1 MCIQSI
7 VMKTLLS
14 FCLLLAVVPWARA
27 DVRAEGET
35 WVLEDSQLKVT
46 VGAENAHLTVLDKTS
61 GTLWQQEDPSKHAS
75 NKDDVHV
82 WRAAKPIAVDG
93 NPEEWSRIPHDD
105 YVWLPWMGDNGEANC
120 SGGAK
125 VMWDDEMLY
134 LYVRIRDDNV
144 AFGGEATEE
153 WWESDSVEF
162 WVDTVRVGLHLAP
175 ADKAAA
181 VNSRGEVFADGKVAV
196 RLVETDH
203 LPGYELEA
211 AVPLQHFPVLKDA
224 AAGIRFSF
232 ALGLNDADP
241 LPGASVKR
249 DRQSYSPRSW
259 VDSAPMTF
267 SVAVLTDEKG
277 QAPARSIQNDRSAK
291 AAGRRVSELKPGER
305 PNSLTY
311 KYLLQEGQTA
321 EVPLQVTMELV
332 EGKAAI
338 DVGLECQSG
347 AETPIEPFNYPLALY
362 PSEPET
368 YFVGVAN
375 YTNGRYLPVGDPFC
389 RSRQFCLAGGDL
401 PFLLVT
407 DGQKGLSTT
416 LLTPWDG
423 AVQMQTRSEDPGK
436 LGFPGFRWYP
446 AKGVWARARKGRLSF
461 FAKGGHV
468 TACKIYREMAQE
480 QGLVRTFTEKAKK
493 KPNVRKLFGA
503 VNWWG
508 GSPAFALEAKAA
520 GMTHG
525 LLNGRPSPARM
536 AEVIAQGWLVG
547 EYDNYEDIND
557 SEIIDRAKAPVET
570 HAVVKADGEFMT
582 AWVTRDKDMNPI
594 HTYMKQCTGVMT
606 KCARVVIPKVLAT
619 YPYNTRFLDVTTAT
633 GLKECYSPL
642 HPCDRKQD
650 QANRETLCAYVG
662 DELGLVAGGEHGKY
676 YDVRFLDYHEGMM
689 GGACYSWPAGYLR
702 DIKSREEIDER
713 YLKYGIDPSYRV
725 PMFELVFHDCVV
737 DYWYWGATNDYLH
750 DFAPEI
756 TDRKTAMN
764 VLYGTPPMMWAYGH
778 GLRWSEPEQRRL
790 MIEIYQQTCK
800 LHEVIADQE
809 MVSHE
814 FLTPDRQVQRST
826 FADGTVCTVNFGDST
841 YKVTTDDREFAL
853 GTNDFYVKGPSVEQW
868 RLRTGGADDEREVYI
883 CTDQFLLVQK
893 PTGTIR
899 QQGLVASGEVS
910 LQRDQT
916 GARIALAN
924 GSTLALDLADY
935 CADWRGKP
943 AALLVLDDRGNVR
956 CRGPVVRDGQVSLK
970 AGGQDTRYALL
981 IGDAADVPDLVV
993 SDLDVRLDW
1002 GSDAGDRALPV
1013 DILIDA
1019 EVKNLGLAAA
1029 QEAVLR
1035 IQLDGA
1041 SGPVLL
1047 EKRIQHLDA
1056 GRELS
1061 FHTALPGD
1069 RADGQRRIVAS
1080 IFGKEL
1086 TQTGPA
1092 QRTVP
1097 FRIPTVASAF
1107 PIRQAL
1113 DFQVPNGNAEGLAIE
1128 MAYQLPAEADPANL
1142 RVLFAGGVS
1151 TPAQF
1156 ESGKGSQGTLVFV
1169 LPAGVPAGDTQA
1181 ELLAMPKG
1189 VDGGVYPPASQ
1200 FNIGRTEKGVGNLL
1214 CETPYGPYRQEVPD
1228 PFFLPRLVF
1237 GTYSL
1242 TLHEGTLTDIAVHQ
1256 PDGGELTVV
1265 SSIIES
1271 SEETGWSSEPGEL
1284 IDFALEEIGPVRAV
1298 FRMSKKLQ
1306 GGYKLT
1312 RRFLFY
1318 ADRFEVVS
1326 TCQPHRSLLTRTMY
1340 AVDGIAVKGSGGQA
1354 VMDGVGENE
1363 DFGVAGQPQ
1372 WFAAFGP
1379 KYRSACFA
1387 LTPARGFTYWDS
1399 GTHRGQMGLG
1409 CPGATE
1415 RRVFLWGPGTD
1426 NADFAKAIW
1435 RAYAETLER

>member
-1 MCIQSI
+1 MNQTVSFLHKLNGTYFKVEEYAMRI
-7 VMKTLLS
+7 LLP
-14 FCLLLAVVPWARA
+14 FCLLLVVAPWARA
-27 DVRAEGET
+27 DVRREGKA

-46 VGAENAHLTVLDKTS
+46 VGAENAHLTVLDKATS
-61 GTLWQQEDPSKHAS
+61 TLWRQEDPSQHAA
-75 NKDDVHV
+75 NKDDVRV
-82 WRAAKPIAVDG
+82 WRAAKPIVVDG
-93 NPEEWSRIPHDD
+93 NPEEWSRIPHTD
-105 YVWLPWMGDNGEANC
+105 YIWLPWMGDNGEANC

-125 VMWDDEMLY
+125 VMWDDKMLY

-144 AFGGEATEE
+144 ALGGEATES

-162 WVDTVRVGLHLAP
+162 WVDSVQVGLHLAP
-175 ADKAAA
+175 TGKEVA
-181 VNSRGEVFADGKVAV
+181 VDSRGEVLAGSKVAV
-196 RLVETDH
+196 RMIETDH

-211 AVPLQHFPVLKDA
+211 AIPLEHFPVLKDA
-224 AAGIRFSF
+224 
-232 ALGLNDADP
+232 DP
-241 LPGASVKR
+241 QPGAPVKR

-259 VDSAPMTF
+259 VHSAPMTF
-267 SVAVLTDEKG
+267 SVAVLNDEAGK
-277 QAPARSIQNDRSAK
+277 APARSFENDRSAK
-291 AAGRRVSELKPGER
+291 AAGRRVSEMKPGER

-311 KYLLQEGQTA
+311 TYVLQEGQTA
-321 EVPLQVTMELV
+321 EVPLRVTLGLV
-332 EGKAAI
+332 EGKAAL
-338 DVGLECQSG
+338 DVELECRSG
-347 AETPIEPFNYPLALY
+347 TETPVKPFDYPFALY
-362 PSEPET
+362 PPDAET

-375 YTNGRYLPVGDPFC
+375 YTDGRYLPVGDPYC
-389 RSRQFCLAGGDL
+389 RSREFCKAGGDL

-423 AVQMQTRSEDPGK
+423 AVQMQTRDEDPDK

-461 FAKGGHV
+461 FAKGGCV
-468 TACKIYREMAQE
+468 TACKIYREIAQE

-508 GSPAFALEAKAA
+508 GSPAFAREAKAA

-525 LLNGRPSPARM
+525 LLNGRPSPEGM
-536 AEVIAQGWLVG
+536 AEVVAQGWLMG

-557 SEIIDRAKAPVET
+557 SETIDRAKAPVKT
-570 HAVVKADGEFMT
+570 HAVVKEDGELMT
-582 AWVTRDKDMNPI
+582 AWITRDKDMNPI

-606 KCARVVIPKVLAT
+606 KSARIVIPKVLAV

-662 DELGLVAGGEHGKY
+662 DELGLVAGGEHGRY

-689 GGACYSWPAGYLR
+689 GGGCYSWPAGYLR

-713 YLKYGIDPSYRV
+713 YLKYGIDPAYRV

-750 DFAPEI
+750 EFAPEI

-764 VLYGTPPMMWAYGH
+764 VLYGTPPMMWVNGH
-778 GLRWSEPEQRRL
+778 GLRWSEPEQRQL
-790 MIEIYQQTCK
+790 MVEIYQQTCK

-814 FLTPDRQVQRST
+814 FLTPDRKVQRST
-826 FADGTVCTVNFGDST
+826 FADGTICTVNFGDST
-841 YKVTTDDREFAL
+841 YEVATGGREYSL
-853 GTNDFYVKGPSVEQW
+853 GTNDFYVKGPRVEQW
-868 RLRTGGADDEREVYI
+868 RVRTGGADNERDVYI
-883 CTDQFLLVQK
+883 RTEQFLLVQK
-893 PTGTIR
+893 PKGVAR
-899 QQGLVASGEVS
+899 EQGLVASGRVS
-910 LQRDQT
+910 LQRDET
-916 GARIALAN
+916 GARISLGRN
-924 GSTLALDLADY
+924 STLALDLADY
-935 CADWRGKP
+935 CGDWRGKP
-943 AALLVLDDRGNVR
+943 AALLVLDERGKFR
-956 CRGPVVRDGQVSLK
+956 CRGPVVRDGKLSLK
-970 AGGQDTRYALL
+970 AGDEDARYALL
-981 IGDAADVPDLVV
+981 IGDAADVPDVVV
-993 SDLDVRLDW
+993 SDLDVKIERERD
-1002 GSDAGDRALPV
+1002 GDDRAFPV
-1013 DILIDA
+1013 AIRVD
-1019 EVKNLGLAAA
+1019 VKVRNLGLAAA
-1029 QEAVLR
+1029 EETLVR

-1047 EKRIQHLDA
+1047 EKHIQHLES
-1056 GRELS
+1056 GGELS
-1061 FHTALPGD
+1061 FHTSLPGE

-1080 IFGKEL
+1080 ISGQEL

-1092 QRTVP
+1092 EKTVP
-1097 FRIPTVASAF
+1097 FRSPTVASAF
-1107 PIRQAL
+1107 PIRQGL
-1113 DFQVPNGNAEGLAIE
+1113 GFHVPGGNAEGMAIE

-1142 RVLFAGGVS
+1142 RVLFAGGIS

-1156 ESGKGSQGTLVFV
+1156 ENRKGGQGTLVFV
-1169 LPAGVPAGDTQA
+1169 LPSGVPAGNGQA

-1189 VDGGVYPPASQ
+1189 REGGVYPPACQ
-1200 FNIGRTEKGVGNLL
+1200 FT
-1214 CETPYGPYRQEVPD
+1214 VPKD
-1228 PFFLPRLVF
+1228 GSRLGF

-1256 PDGGELTVV
+1256 PDGSDLTVV

-1271 SEETGWSSEPGEL
+1271 SAETGWSSEPGEL
-1284 IDFALEEIGPVRAV
+1284 TDFALEEIGPVRAV
-1298 FRMSKKLQ
+1298 FRMAKKLE

-1326 TCQPHRSLLTRTMY
+1326 SCQPRRSLLTRTMY
-1340 AVDGIAVKGSGGQA
+1340 AVDGIVVKGSGGQA
-1354 VMDGVGENE
+1354 VMDGAGDNE
-1363 DFGVAGQPQ
+1363 DFGFAGQPQ

-1387 LTPARGFTYWDS
+1387 LTRAEGFTYWDS
-1399 GTHRGQMGLG
+1399 GTYRGQIGLG
-1409 CPGATE
+1409 CTGTTE

-1426 NADFAKAIW
+1426 NADFAKQIW
-1435 RAYAETLER
+1435 EAYAETLER

>member
-1 MCIQSI
+1 MT
-7 VMKTLLS
+7 MKVLSS
-14 FCLLLAVVPWARA
+14 FCLVLAVVPWARA
-27 DVRAEGET
+27 EVRREGEA
-35 WVLEDSQLKVT
+35 WILEDAQLKVT
-46 VGAENAHLTVLDKTS
+46 VGTDSAHLTVLDKAS
-61 GTLWQQEDPSKHAS
+61 GTLWRQEDASKHAS
-75 NKDDVHV
+75 NKEDVRAR
-82 WRAAKPIAVDG
+82 RAAKPIVVDG
-93 NPEEWSRIPHDD
+93 NPEEWKGIPHDD
-105 YVWLPWMGDNGEANC
+105 TIWLPWMGENGEANC

-125 VMWDDEMLY
+125 VMWDDTMLY
-134 LYVRIRDDNV
+134 LYARIRDDHV
-144 AFGGEATEE
+144 AFGGETTES

-162 WVDTVRVGLHLAP
+162 WVDSVRVGLHLAP
-175 ADKAAA
+175 AGKEAA
-181 VNSRGEVFADGKVAV
+181 VNARGKVFAGSKVAV
-196 RLVETDH
+196 RLVEADH
-203 LPGYELEA
+203 LPGYELEVA
-211 AVPLQHFPVLKDA
+211 IPLEHFPVLNSA
-224 AAGIRFSF
+224 QAGIRFSF

-241 LPGASVKR
+241 QPGAAVKR
-249 DRQSYSPRSW
+249 DRQSYSPRGW

-267 SVAVLTDEKG
+267 SVAVLNDEEG
-277 QAPARSIQNDRSAK
+277 RAPARSIENDRSAR
-291 AAGRRVSELKPGER
+291 AAGRRVSEMKPGEK

-311 KYLLQEGQTA
+311 KYLLQEEQIA
-321 EVPLQVTMELV
+321 EVPLQVTLELV
-332 EGKAAI
+332 TGMAAI
-338 DVGLECQSG
+338 DVELECRSG
-347 AETPIEPFNYPLALY
+347 PETPIKPFGYPFALY

-368 YFVGVAN
+368 YFVGVAD

-389 RSRQFCLAGGDL
+389 RSKEFCMAGGDL

-423 AVQMQTRSEDPGK
+423 SVQMQARNEDPDK

-461 FAKGGHV
+461 FAKGGYV

-480 QGLVRTFTEKAKK
+480 QGLVRTFTEKAKN
-493 KPNVRKLFGA
+493 KPDVRKLFGA

-525 LLNGRPSPARM
+525 LLNGRPSPESM
-536 AEVIAQGWLVG
+536 AEVVAQGWLMS

-557 SEIIDRAKAPVET
+557 SEVIDRAKAPVKT

-582 AWVTRDKDMNPI
+582 AWVTRDKDMNPV

-606 KCARVVIPKVLAT
+606 QCARIVIPKVLAT

-650 QANRETLCAYVG
+650 QANREALCAYVG
-662 DELGLVAGGEHGKY
+662 DELGLVAGGEHGRY

-689 GGACYSWPAGYLR
+689 GGGCYSWPAGYLR
-702 DIKSREEIDER
+702 DIQSREEIDER
-713 YLKYGIDPSYRV
+713 YLKYGIDPAYRA

-750 DFAPEI
+750 QFAPEI

-764 VLYGTPPMMWAYGH
+764 VLYGTPPMMWVNEH
-778 GLRWSEPEQRRL
+778 GVRWREPDQRQL

-800 LHEVIADQE
+800 LHEVIADHE

-814 FLTPDRQVQRST
+814 FLTPDRKVQRST

-841 YKVTTDDREFAL
+841 YQVTTGEGELCL
-853 GTNDFYVKGPSVEQW
+853 GTNDFYVKGPRVEQW
-868 RLRTGGADDEREVYI
+868 RLRTGGANDEREVSI
-883 CTDQFLLVQK
+883 RTDRFLLVQK
-893 PTGTIR
+893 PTGMLR
-899 QQGLVASGEVS
+899 QQGLAASGKVS
-910 LQRDQT
+910 LQRDEA
-916 GARIALAN
+916 GASISLAKD
-924 GSTLALDLADY
+924 STLALDLADY
-935 CADWRGKP
+935 CRDWQGRP
-943 AALLVLDDRGNVR
+943 AALLVLDDRGKVR
-956 CRGPVVRDGQVSLK
+956 CRGPVVRDGKVSLK
-970 AGGQDTRYALL
+970 TGDKDARYALL
-981 IGDAADVPDLVV
+981 IGDTADVPDLVV
-993 SDLDVRLDW
+993 SDLKVKIDW
-1002 GSDAGDRALPV
+1002 GQPGGDRAFPV
-1013 DILIDA
+1013 AILMDA
-1019 EVKNLGLAAA
+1019 EVKNLGLATGR
-1029 QEAVLR
+1029 EAVVR
-1035 IQLDGA
+1035 IQLDGT

-1047 EKRIQHLDA
+1047 EKRIERLDA
-1056 GRELS
+1056 GAELS
-1061 FHTALPGD
+1061 FHASLPGD

-1080 IFGKEL
+1080 LSGKEL

-1092 QRTVP
+1092 QRSVP
-1097 FRIPTVASAF
+1097 FRTPTVASAF
-1107 PIRQAL
+1107 AIRQEL
-1113 DFQVPNGNAEGLAIE
+1113 GFPVPGGNAEGLAIE
-1128 MAYQLPAEADPANL
+1128 VAHRLPTEADPANL

-1156 ESGKGSQGTLVFV
+1156 ENGKGAEGKLVFV
-1169 LPAGVPAGDTQA
+1169 LPAGVPAGNTQA
-1181 ELLAMPKG
+1181 ELLAVPKG
-1189 VDGGVYPPASQ
+1189 KEGGVYPPASQ
-1200 FNIGRTEKGVGNLL
+1200 FT
-1214 CETPYGPYRQEVPD
+1214 VPED
-1228 PFFLPRLVF
+1228 GSRLVF

-1242 TLHEGTLTDIAVHQ
+1242 TLHQGTLSDIAVHR
-1256 PDGGELTVV
+1256 PDGSELTVV

-1271 SEETGWSSEPGEL
+1271 SQETGWSTESGEL
-1284 IDFALEEIGPVRAV
+1284 TDFALEELGPVRAV
-1298 FRMSKKLQ
+1298 FRMAKTLQ

-1326 TCQPHRSLLTRTMY
+1326 ACEPHRSLLTRTMY

-1354 VMDGVGENE
+1354 VMDGKGDQE
-1363 DFGVAGQPQ
+1363 DFGFAGQPQ

-1387 LTPARGFTYWDS
+1387 LTRAEGFTYWDS

-1415 RRVFLWGPGTD
+1415 RRVFLWGQGTD
-1426 NADFAKAIW
+1426 NADFAKEIW
-1435 RAYAETLER
+1435 NAYAETLTK